1 VPFMKLLQRTVVA
14 LLACAALVTLCYFF
28 VDEPFA
34 RFVHD
39 QNLSRFE
46 VLKWLTYTP
55 AYLEN
60 LAPVVLVL
68 VAVRRAWGPLSRLER
83 TLLCAAL
90 ALLVAEAFRESL
102 AILFGRYWP
111 ETWVNDNPSLI
122 RDGAYGFHPFHTGPA
137 YESFPSGHT
146 ARICAAMTVVWV
158 AYPGLRWVSVLVCL
172 SVVVGLLGMDYHF
185 VGDVVAGAFVG
196 SITGAYA
203 ACFGELS
210 RRPESGKPAP
220 T

>member
-1 VPFMKLLQRTVVA
+1 MSFMALLQRTVVA
-14 LLACAALVTLCYFF
+14 LLVCAALVTLCYFF

-34 RFVHD
+34 RFSYS
-39 QNLSRFE
+39 QNFRRVEL
-46 VLKWLTYTP
+46 LKWLTYTP

-68 VAVRRAWGPLSRLER
+68 VAVRRAWGPWSRLER
-83 TLLCAAL
+83 TLFCAAL
-90 ALLVAEAFRESL
+90 ALLVAEALRESL
-102 AILFGRYWP
+102 SFVFGRYWP
-111 ETWVNDNPSLI
+111 ETWVDNNPSLI
-122 RDGAYGFHPFHTGPA
+122 GNDAYGFHPFHTGRA

-146 ARICAAMTVVWV
+146 ARICAVMMVVWV
-158 AYPGLRWVSVLVCL
+158 AYPRLWWLSVLVCL

-203 ACFGELS
+203 ARFGQLADGVS
-210 RRPESGKPAP
+210 AAG
-220 T
+220 